1 MEEDLD
7 QLVPTT
13 PTRIRTNVTISS
25 TQLTTDIAI
34 PNPNTGNGKIGIPP
48 RGPL

>member
-1 MEEDLD
+1 MEKDYD

-13 PTRIRTNVTISS
+13 PIRICTNITISR
-25 TQLTTDIAI
+25 TQLATYIAI
-34 PNPNTGNGKIGIPP
+34 PNPNTGNGETEIAP